1 MRALSGELLLS
12 AWERGEVEH
21 DVDRALTLLELSTP
35 ELDREQL
42 AELSIADRN
51 ALLLRLRAITFGP
64 TLSGYANCSDCG
76 MPMEFTL
83 PVAGLLAR
91 TEQQLPAA
99 SREWT
104 EDAQTFR
111 LRPVNSGDLLATLSA
126 PDGER
131 AEELLVSRCL
141 TTSEARPESS
151 TLLSPSVRRQFE
163 EVNGAA
169 EIVCGLDCPGCSKH
183 ETLDLD
189 IVRFLWT
196 EVRRAALRLLG
207 EIHELACAYGWS
219 EKAIVSMSPSRRHAY
234 REMLNA

>member
-1 MRALSGELLLS
+1 MRALTGELLLS
-12 AWERGEVEH
+12 AWDRCDAEH

-42 AELSIADRN
+42 AELSIAERN

-64 TLSGYANCSDCG
+64 VLGGYANCSACG
-76 MPMEFTL
+76 APLEFTL
-83 PVAGLLAR
+83 PVEALLSR
-91 TEQQLPAA
+91 TQQQLPAGG
-99 SREWT
+99 REWT

-111 LRPVNSGDLLATLSA
+111 LRPVNSNDLLATLSA
-126 PDGER
+126 PDGTV

-141 TTSEARPESS
+141 TLSEPRKSPMRI
-151 TLLSPSVRRQFE
+151 SPSIRGQFE
-163 EVNGAA
+163 QVNGAA
-169 EIVCGLDCPGCSKH
+169 EIVCALDCPGCSAH
-183 ETLDLD
+183 ETLDFD

-196 EVRRAALRLLG
+196 EVQRAARRLLG

-219 EKAIVSMSPSRRHAY
+219 EKAIVSMSPSRRNAY